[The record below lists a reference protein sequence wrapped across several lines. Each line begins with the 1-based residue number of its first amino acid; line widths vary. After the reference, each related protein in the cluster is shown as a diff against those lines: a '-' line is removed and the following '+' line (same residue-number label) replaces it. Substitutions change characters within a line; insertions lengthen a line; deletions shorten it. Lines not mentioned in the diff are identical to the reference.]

1 MCLFNPRDKRTV
13 CSSTVSRT
21 VVFPYSELPV
31 VRAGS
36 VYYFKTVRKS
46 TVRAEKQKKR
56 TAGGERRPPACAELS
71 LSSIVG
77 G

>member
-1 MCLFNPRDKRTV
+1 MCLFNPRDKRTA

-21 VVFPYSELPV
+21 VAVSKLPV

-71 LSSIVG
+71 LSSIVASG
-77 G
+77 